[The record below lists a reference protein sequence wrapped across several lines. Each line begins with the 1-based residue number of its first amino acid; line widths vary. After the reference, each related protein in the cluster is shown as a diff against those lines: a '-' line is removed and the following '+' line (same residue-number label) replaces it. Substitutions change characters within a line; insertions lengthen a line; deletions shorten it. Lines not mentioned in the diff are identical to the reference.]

1 MLDKKINSL
10 TPDKGR
16 YSLNISED
24 SSLSHPK
31 FPTVVDQWTNPG
43 ESETEKELGQKF
55 STIPFG

>member
-1 MLDKKINSL
+1 MS
-10 TPDKGR
+10 DKGR

-24 SSLSHPK
+24 SYLSHPK
-31 FPTVVDQWTNPG
+31 FPKVVDQWTNTA